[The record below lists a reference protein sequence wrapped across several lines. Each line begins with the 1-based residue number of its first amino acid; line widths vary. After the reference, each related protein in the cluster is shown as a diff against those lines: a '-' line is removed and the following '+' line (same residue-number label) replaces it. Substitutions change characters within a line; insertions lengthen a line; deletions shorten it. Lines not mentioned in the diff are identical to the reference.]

1 MYWARAPMLASS
13 SVAAK
18 QVNFSLIVQ
27 PPDFC
32 RFSDFLDAIFQFH
45 RAPPPPYL
53 QDLRGERA
61 QFLCDLGPVLQL
73 YGLWITTWQRER
85 ADRFA
90 RLRRNPRDHLV
101 DAELRRPEFGLHPF
115 QRATRFRVAFRNGVE
130 QSPANESRAENGLAV
145 SVVRIAA
152 LRPHHPAGRRTTPR
166 ALFVAATADVES
178 PARRE
183 ETVERRDQLLTR
195 QPAVRIRAG
204 VQSLPLSAGAG
215 DAKHEFA
222 LAAQLFWFTEACQLI
237 ATCVTDAAATAFRRS
252 P

>member
-101 DAELRRPEFGLHPF
+101 DAELRRPELGLHPF
-115 QRATRFRVAFRNGVE
+115 QRARRFGVAFRNCVE
-130 QSPANESRAENGLAV
+130 QSPANESRAEDGLAV
-145 SVVRIAA
+145 SVIRIAA
-152 LRPHHPAGRRTTPR
+152 SRPHHAAGRRTTPR
-166 ALFVAATADVES
+166 SLLMAAATDVEGA
-178 PARRE
+178 ARRE
-183 ETVERRDQLLTR
+183 ETVERRDQLLAR
-195 QPAVRIRAG
+195 QPVLEIRRSFQPISFRAG
-204 VQSLPLSAGAG
+204 AA
-215 DAKHEFA
+215 DAEHEFA
-222 LAAQLFWFTEACQLI
+222 PVARFAGQSEANLLI
-237 ATCVTDAAATAFRRS
+237 A
-252 P
+252 